1 MVIEELQQ
9 LSAEQIADL
18 VDLMGQLSRSTEVTP
33 QMLQQAAACPDTRL
47 FAAME
52 GGRIIGTAS
61 LVILHQPTGTKGRIE
76 DVVVS
81 QAFRGRHIGRE
92 LVAHLIGFARR
103 EFAPIQLQL
112 TSRPSREAANRLY
125 LSLGF
130 QPYETNVYKLTL

>member
-1 MVIEELQQ
+1 MVIKELQS
-9 LSAEQIADL
+9 LNTEQIADL
-18 VDLMGQLSRSTEVTP
+18 LNLMGQLSRSTEVTP
-33 QMLQQAAACPDTRL
+33 QMLQQAAACPDTHL

-81 QAFRGRHIGRE
+81 EAFRGQHIGRK
-92 LVAHLIGFARR
+92 LVEHLIDFARK

-130 QPYETNVYKLTL
+130 EPYETNVYKLSL